1 MRMAS
6 WVGLA
11 SVALIAASCAPYTYN
26 ARTTRPYRES
36 GATDFNG
43 TWQLVSRSGTDRA
56 WMDERS
62 RFDAGD
68 WRTDDRTY
76 ARSNAW
82 FLPDEFHITGARNML
97 RIEDDDGG
105 LIAEVPLDSDYRYG
119 SYDDQYSRPSHGYW
133 MSDRQ
138 FEIQRFGHNRR
149 LTQTFS
155 LHDRSRRM
163 DVVTRIE
170 GDRGTR
176 TFTRTYQ
183 RV

>member
-1 MRMAS
+1 M
-6 WVGLA
+6 GIA

-26 ARTTRPYRES
+26 SRTTRPNRDYS
-36 GATDFNG
+36 STDFDG
-43 TWQLVSRSGTDRA
+43 TWRLVSRSSTDRA
-56 WMDERS
+56 WTDERS

-68 WRTDDRTY
+68 WRTEDQSY
-76 ARSNAW
+76 ARSDAW
-82 FLPDEFHITGARNML
+82 FLPDEFRITGGRDML
-97 RIEDDDGG
+97 RIEDDGG
-105 LIAEVPLDSDYRYG
+105 ALIAEVPMDSDYRYG

-133 MSDRQ
+133 TSDRQ
-138 FEIQRFGHNRR
+138 LEIQRFGRHRR

-170 GDRGTR
+170 SDRGTR
-176 TFTRTYQ
+176 TFTRTYV